1 MLRRACRLS
10 MEFATPKKRR
20 DMGRLLEAYRG
31 AVNFYVRSLWQ
42 NPGALDKPTLA
53 RLPAERTRL
62 QSMQKD
68 QALRQALSMV
78 SSTRRSAKALGVPAQ
93 RRSFKGMAVLC
104 HGVSIEPGRG
114 SFDLVVRTHHHPHAQ
129 DPRAQ
134 QVARAAGR
142 TPCPG
147 LRVVGKSHRRLGRI
161 SRAASP

>member
-62 QSMQKD
+62 QSMQP
-68 QALRQALSMV
+68 S
-78 SSTRRSAKALGVPAQ
+78 
-93 RRSFKGMAVLC
+93 
-104 HGVSIEPGRG
+104 
-114 SFDLVVRTHHHPHAQ
+114 
-129 DPRAQ
+129 PRARP
-134 QVARAAGR
+134 AYPTIGSRGRAHA
-142 TPCPG
+142 
-147 LRVVGKSHRRLGRI
+147 L
-161 SRAASP
+161 SRAARCRKKLSSSGSNFPSRKPVKAAT